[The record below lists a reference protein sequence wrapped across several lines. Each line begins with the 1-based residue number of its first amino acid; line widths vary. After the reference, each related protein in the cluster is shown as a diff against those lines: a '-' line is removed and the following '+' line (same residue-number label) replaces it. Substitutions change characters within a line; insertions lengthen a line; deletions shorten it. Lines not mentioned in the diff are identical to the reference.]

1 MSKYLGPIHY
11 WLYNKIKFQ
20 NAVVNQVIEFSEENQ
35 IVSDLKQDIEEKFG
49 SLSDKPLEDIIDES
63 NIHGWLQKQ
72 VSVVEY
78 RFAYAVTSILN
89 KDKNHIEEIKTIF
102 FNYSKNN
109 AEIGEEEPSYA
120 FKYLNDK
127 LLDGMPCDRAN
138 AIVSQEENE
147 VIWKR
152 NVCLHKSYWDAVGGD
167 INVYYTLRE
176 ALIKGMLH
184 NSNLY
189 YERVDEVTNKIARR

>member
-20 NAVVNQVIEFSEENQ
+20 NSLVNEVIAFSDERGIVPALKEE
-35 IVSDLKQDIEEKFG
+35 IKSKFG
-49 SLSDKPLEDIIDES
+49 VLSDEPLEEIIDES
-63 NIHGWLQKQ
+63 NIHGWLQEQ

-78 RFAYAVTSILN
+78 SLAYAVNSILN
-89 KDKNHIEEIKTIF
+89 KDAASLEALKTLF
-102 FNYSKNN
+102 YEYGKNN
-109 AEIGEEEPSYA
+109 IRIGEESPSYA

-138 AIVSQEENE
+138 TLVSENENE

-152 NVCLHKSYWDAVGGD
+152 NVCVHESYWKAVGSD
-167 INVYYTLRE
+167 IKIYYNLRE
-176 ALIKGMLH
+176 ALIAGMLQP
-184 NSNLY
+184 SKLY
-189 YERVDEVTNKIARR
+189 FEKIDEVTSKIARR